1 MENFRSKQI
10 MLMLILSV
18 SLFIQAYAQ
27 PDIKLHVE
35 GSAQFDK
42 VGPALGRLILNT
54 VSPGDPGRYGIQFS
68 NNTLAPFLGDD
79 IDDQQYD
86 FYSAWHHT
94 RTYDAVINIHG
105 KSTSDWGRVLTLTH
119 DGDDG
124 RISTDQGN
132 LLLDP
137 QAGFVGIGTDAP
149 LANLHVEGNGIVN
162 GTTQGLTVAANSRN
176 NITNNSYAIQSSVTF
191 DDNQAIKKAANL
203 NVSGDGLLH
212 YGLDATVSGSSTIT
226 GVRGHVLGSSA
237 LNSYGVYGDSEGTA
251 TNKYGVYGVARGNGG
266 TKYGIYGTVSGTGT
280 SYAGYFDG
288 DVFSTGSYLP
298 SDRTL
303 KTDIRSATSSLD
315 RIQQLRV
322 KSYHYDKHLMEV
334 INLDDREQTGLIAQE
349 VKEIFPE
356 LIKEVRHST
365 LSPDEIMTGSTE
377 QHIDFMSVN
386 YIGLIPHLIKSIQ
399 EQQIQIDHL
408 QAVNDRLTTSYEM
421 LLDMQDLTMLTK
433 ISNAELHK
441 Q

>member
-1 MENFRSKQI
+1 MILLAIS
-10 MLMLILSV
+10 LIQLIE
-18 SLFIQAYAQ
+18 LHAQ
-27 PDIKLHVE
+27 PDIKFHVE

-79 IDDQQYD
+79 IGDQQYD
-86 FYSAWHHT
+86 FYSAWNHT

-124 RISTDQGN
+124 IISTDQGH

-149 LANLHVEGNGIVN
+149 LANLHVEGNGIIN
-162 GTTQGLTVAANSRN
+162 GTAQGLTVYSTTRNHTTNAA
-176 NITNNSYAIQSSVTF
+176 YAIQSSVTF

-212 YGLDATVSGSSTIT
+212 YGLDATVSGSSTMT

-237 LNSYGVYGDSEGTA
+237 INSYGVYGDSEGSS

-280 SYAGYFDG
+280 SYAGYFNG
-288 DVFSTGSYLP
+288 DVFSAGSYLP
-298 SDRTL
+298 SDRRL
-303 KTDIRSATSSLD
+303 KTDIRTVNSSLE
-315 RIQQLRV
+315 RIQRLKV
-322 KSYHYDKHLMEV
+322 KSYHYHKHLMEF

-349 VKEIFPE
+349 VEEIFPE

-365 LSPDEIMTGSTE
+365 LSPEEIITGATDK
-377 QHIDFMSVN
+377 QIDFKSIN

-399 EQQIQIDHL
+399 EQQKQINRL
-408 QAVNDRLTTSYEM
+408 KAVNEKLTASYDVLM
-421 LLDMQDLTMLTK
+421 DLQ
-433 ISNAELHK
+433 ELAMHNK
-441 Q
+441 